1 MSNFLNKL
9 KQGVSDAGKKA
20 QQTVESTTLKFQV
33 SSKEKEIEKNYTEI
47 GRVVYSSLETQ
58 PSFVPN
64 EEFQKYREAIL
75 GLEQEIEEL
84 NRKIQHLQNLK
95 ECGCGKMLPTD
106 ASYCPFCGQ
115 QFQTVVVQPAAVQA
129 AITEKAS
136 FCPKCGE
143 AATPGDHFCR
153 SCGSNLNG
161 Q

>member
-47 GRVVYSSLETQ
+47 GRIVYRSLETQ
-58 PSFVPN
+58 SSFVPGA
-64 EEFQKYREAIL
+64 EFEKYQEAIIT
-75 GLEQEIEEL
+75 LEKEIEEL
-84 NRKIQHLQNLK
+84 NRKIQLLQNLK
-95 ECGCGKMLPTD
+95 ECGCGKMLQAD

-115 QFQTVVVQPAAVQA
+115 QFQTIVVQPAAVQA
-129 AITEKAS
+129 GHSEKAI

-143 AATPGDHFCR
+143 SATLGDHFCR
-153 SCGSNLNG
+153 GCGFRLTE
-161 Q
+161 